1 MTIASAALLL
11 FLILDPLGNIP
22 VFLGLLR
29 TLPPQR
35 QRVVLAREM
44 LIALVVLMLFL
55 WGGRYALEL
64 MHLRQESV
72 SIAGGIVLFLIGLRM
87 IFPPPEGLM
96 GELPEG
102 EPFIVP
108 MAIPLVA
115 GPSGMAAVML
125 MGSQEPDRMGA
136 WSLALMIAWVATAAI
151 LFSSTYLYKW
161 LGSRVLTAIE
171 RLMGMVIVAIS
182 VQMLLDGLITYMRL
196 APAALIAWQGGESRG
211 DPMDEVVVSDAAVSG
226 ASANKLPTVDASIYP
241 RGGLDVLSRDEVMRL
256 RDASAG
262 GMHELLRRCALA
274 VLTTG
279 STDDDP
285 RAARELYPDFDI
297 QVLQQDRGAAPRTA
311 STRPAMAFVDG
322 RIIRGVAELLFAVVR
337 DLVYTAVELE
347 PDYASELGTSEGIT
361 DAVFRLLRNARV
373 LHPSSPTWWCAGAGI
388 RSVATNTT
396 YTKQVGYELGLR
408 GLDICTGCGPGAM
421 KGPMKGATIAPRQT
435 APVAARATSASPSP
449 GSSPPNRRTRSST
462 TW

>member
-22 VFLGLLR
+22 VFLSLLR
-29 TLPPQR
+29 TLPPRR
-35 QRVVLAREM
+35 QRIVLAREM

-182 VQMLLDGLITYMRL
+182 VQMLLDGLTAYLRL
-196 APAALIAWQGGESRG
+196 S
-211 DPMDEVVVSDAAVSG
+211 
-226 ASANKLPTVDASIYP
+226 
-241 RGGLDVLSRDEVMRL
+241 
-256 RDASAG
+256 
-262 GMHELLRRCALA
+262 
-274 VLTTG
+274 
-279 STDDDP
+279 
-285 RAARELYPDFDI
+285 
-297 QVLQQDRGAAPRTA
+297 
-311 STRPAMAFVDG
+311 
-322 RIIRGVAELLFAVVR
+322 
-337 DLVYTAVELE
+337 
-347 PDYASELGTSEGIT
+347 
-361 DAVFRLLRNARV
+361 
-373 LHPSSPTWWCAGAGI
+373 
-388 RSVATNTT
+388 
-396 YTKQVGYELGLR
+396 
-408 GLDICTGCGPGAM
+408 
-421 KGPMKGATIAPRQT
+421 
-435 APVAARATSASPSP
+435 PVA
-449 GSSPPNRRTRSST
+449 G
-462 TW
+462 